1 MGKVKIRCKGYNVSE
16 EYSVSIPNGK
26 GKALH
31 VGSCLNSLMQK
42 YQFPMGKVKPFETSY
57 AQRRSR
63 VSIPNGKGKE
73 GEIYETDDLH
83 ELVSIPN
90 GKGKEIENF
99 NIETHKEG
107 VSIPN
112 GKGKEQHFA
121 LWLYFT
127 YYI

>member
-83 ELVSIPN
+83 ELVSEYQFPM
-90 GKGKEIENF
+90 GKVKN
-99 NIETHKEG
+99 NILPYGFILHT
-107 VSIPN
+107 
-112 GKGKEQHFA
+112 
-121 LWLYFT
+121 T
-127 YYI
+127 YRFVKRKFEFFV